1 MHSMMSNTS
10 KELAPERQARIADF
24 VRGKGVVRIKEL
36 LAAFPVSIAT
46 LRRDLDVLE
55 KQGRIRKVHGGAVF
69 QDQKLQEPLFD
80 DKTAIASEE
89 KKRIAAK
96 ALSLI
101 EPGDSI
107 YLDGGSTV
115 LELAHML
122 AHRNDITVATN
133 SLRAA
138 IALSGRGPRLILIGG
153 ELRRLS
159 QTTVGTLTR
168 LVLHEIRV
176 VKAFMGTMGFALPEG
191 PTTSD
196 PNEAYTKKMVMER
209 ADQVILMMDSSK
221 AGKKAF
227 ARSGNARHINTIISD
242 HGFPAPLAKAAAKLG
257 ISVECV

>member
-1 MHSMMSNTS
+1 MSNTS
-10 KELAPERQARIADF
+10 KELAPERQVRIADYI
-24 VRGKGVVRIKEL
+24 RGKGVARIEEL
-36 LAAFPVSIAT
+36 LAEFNISIAT

-69 QDQKLQEPLFD
+69 HDQKLQEPLFD

-101 EPGDSI
+101 ESGDSI

-115 LELAHML
+115 LELARLL
-122 AHRNDITVATN
+122 AQRKDITVATN

-138 IALSGRGPRLILIGG
+138 VELSGRGPRLILIGG

-168 LVLHEIRV
+168 LVLDEIRV
-176 VKAFMGTMGFALPEG
+176 VKAFMGTMGFSLPEG

-196 PNEAYTKKMVMER
+196 PNEAYTKKLVMER

-227 ARSGNARHINTIISD
+227 ARAGDIRHVTTIISD
-242 HGFPAPLAKAAAKLG
+242 KGFPAPLTKSLTKLG
-257 ISVECV
+257 ITVECV